1 MFSTWTKEETEILI
15 NNYAI
20 TTNED
25 MRLLL
30 PQKTDIAIYKKAK
43 KMGLKRTKDVEFLN
57 RSSAHKGDKC
67 NFWNGGVG
75 NTSKG
80 YRVVK
85 MPSHHR
91 ANSRGYVL
99 EHILIFEK
107 ETGIKVPDNC
117 CVHHLNGIKNDNRID
132 NLCLMSFS
140 AHTKHH
146 HIGAKRTIE
155 TKQKISESRK
165 KKCLI

>member
-1 MFSTWTKEETEILI
+1 MFSTWTENEIKILI
-15 NNYAI
+15 ENYAT
-20 TTNED
+20 TTNEN

-30 PQKTDIAIYKKAK
+30 PDKTDIAIYKKAYRL
-43 KMGLKRTKDVEFLN
+43 GLKRTKEIAFLN
-57 RSSAHKGDKC
+57 RSSAKKGDKC

-75 NTSKG
+75 KTMKG
-80 YRVVK
+80 YKTVK

-91 ANSRGYVL
+91 ADSKGYVF

-107 ETGIKVPDNC
+107 ETGIEIPKNC
-117 CVHHLNGIKNDNRID
+117 CVHHLNGNKSDNRIE
-132 NLCLMSFS
+132 NLCLMSSS
-140 AHTKHH
+140 AHTKYHH
-146 HIGAKRTIE
+146 TGLKRTAE